1 MKFLLFL
8 IQKKGVKAINHFA
21 FSAQECIREFN
32 YVPLLDLLVTCFFYI
47 KKLHLR
53 PGGYPNI
60 FFY

>member
-8 IQKKGVKAINHFA
+8 IQKKGVKAINHFTLCE
-21 FSAQECIREFN
+21 QECIREFN
-32 YVPLLDLLVTCFFYI
+32 YVPLLVTCFFYI